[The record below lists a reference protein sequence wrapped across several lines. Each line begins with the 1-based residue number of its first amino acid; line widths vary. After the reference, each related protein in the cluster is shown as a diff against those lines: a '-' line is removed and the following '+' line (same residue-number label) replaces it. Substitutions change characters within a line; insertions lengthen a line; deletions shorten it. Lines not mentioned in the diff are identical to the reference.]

1 MQTKHNQLARKSYS
15 GKVGFWRALG
25 LIAIDANS
33 ICAYGPHFVLGSDDQ

>member
-1 MQTKHNQLARKSYS
+1 MQKNIISWQANHIA
-15 GKVGFWRALG
+15 GFWRALG